1 VIAEPVVAQLRS
13 NVGRDRDN
21 RPKEVSMAE
30 KTKDGCVKPARGPL
44 PPPGSSESH
53 PATSTKGEHRMIAT
67 VGREAPDFEANAFVR
82 DSGFKPVKLSDYR
95 GKWIV
100 LCFYPGDFTFV

>member
-1 VIAEPVVAQLRS
+1 
-13 NVGRDRDN
+13 
-21 RPKEVSMAE
+21 MAE
-30 KTKDGCVKPARGPL
+30 KPKDGCVKAARGPL
-44 PPPGSSESH
+44 PPPGDSES
-53 PATSTKGEHRMIAT
+53 PTATTTNAKEENRMLAT

-82 DSGFKPVKLSDYR
+82 DSGFKPVKLSDSR